1 MALFEK
7 GSELIDE
14 NYESVMSH
22 DSEMLFAGT
31 DLQWVK
37 QKRQE
42 NASYLLDGLK
52 SLGIEPLIEVPQ
64 DKVPL
69 FVPIYLENRN
79 EVRKRMFQ
87 SEVFC
92 PVHWPLEG
100 LPLKKGAEMAQHEL
114 SLILDQRY
122 GLKDM
127 DKVLNYVNK

>member
-1 MALFEK
+1 
-7 GSELIDE
+7 
-14 NYESVMSH
+14 MSH

-31 DLQWVK
+31 DLQQVK

-42 NASYLLDGLK
+42 NAVYLLKGLK
-52 SLGIEPLIEVPQ
+52 SIGIEPLIEVPK

-87 SEVFC
+87 SEIFC

-114 SLILDQRY
+114 SLIVDQRY
-122 GLKDM
+122 VKTNIDEIMKCLK
-127 DKVLNYVNK
+127 